1 MSENR
6 IAIIGGG
13 AAGLFASASVE
24 TNSYNKI
31 TVFEKNPFTGKK
43 LLITGKGRCNVT
55 NDCELQEFL
64 SNVPQ
69 NGKFLYSALKNLSTS
84 DTIRFF
90 ECLGVPMKTER
101 GKRVFPVSD
110 KSVDIRDALFKKSR
124 ENGVEFIFERVK
136 SIKKSADIFTV
147 TTDKASYN
155 FNKIIIT
162 TGGISYP
169 RTGSTGDGYR
179 FAENFGHSITQLNP
193 SLVPLVCREKFIQ
206 RLMGLS
212 LKNVRLKIID
222 SQNTKEVWSDFG
234 EMLFTHFGLSGPLV
248 LTASSYV
255 RDINKNPD
263 RYIASIDLKPALSEE
278 ELDKRVISDFSKYS
292 NKDFINSLSDLL
304 PSKLIPV
311 IVELSGIPER
321 TKVCEIK
328 KEERK
333 KLVSLIK
340 NFSLVIHSTRPIDEA
355 IITSG
360 GIKLGEINPSTMQ
373 SKLIDGLYFAGEIID
388 VDAYTGGFNLQIA
401 FSTAYTAINSAI
413 V

>member
-110 KSVDIRDALFKKSR
+110 KSVDIRDALLKKSR

-169 RTGSTGDGYR
+169 RTVSTGDGYR

-193 SLVPLVCREKFIQ
+193 SLVPLMCREKFIQ

-222 SQNTKEVWSDFG
+222 SQNNKEVWSDFG

-263 RYIASIDLKPALSEE
+263 RYIAAIDLKPALSEE
-278 ELDKRVISDFSKYS
+278 ELDKRVVSDFSKYS

>member
-1 MSENR
+1 MNENR

-13 AAGLFASASVE
+13 AAGLFAAASIE
-24 TNSYNKI
+24 TDSFNKI

-69 NGKFLYSALKNLSTS
+69 NGKFLYSSLKNLSTS
-84 DTIRFF
+84 DTLNFF
-90 ECLGVPMKTER
+90 ESIGLPLKTER

-110 KSVDIRDALFKKSR
+110 KSIDVRDALFRKAKN
-124 ENGVEFIFERVK
+124 NGTEFIFEKVK
-136 SIKKSADIFTV
+136 AVKKNSETFTV
-147 TTDKASYN
+147 VTDKSSYN
-155 FNKIIIT
+155 FEKVIVT

-179 FAENFGHSITQLNP
+179 FAESFGHTVTELTP
-193 SLVPLVCREKFIQ
+193 SLVPLVCREKLVQ

-212 LKNVRLKIID
+212 LKNVRLKVTD
-222 SQNTKEVWSDFG
+222 SQNGKEVWSDFG

-255 RDINKNPD
+255 RDINSKPD
-263 RYIASIDLKPALSEE
+263 RYIASIDLKPALSED
-278 ELDKRVISDFSKYS
+278 ELDRRVVSDFAKYS
-292 NKDFINSLSDLL
+292 NRDFINSLSDLL

-311 IVELSGIPER
+311 IVDLSGIPER

-328 KEERK
+328 KDDRK

-340 NFSLVIHSTRPIDEA
+340 NFSLVIHSTRSIDEA

-360 GIKLGEINPSTMQ
+360 GIKLSEINPSTMQ

-401 FSTAYTAINSAI
+401 FSTAYTAINSAKI
-413 V
+413 

>member
-110 KSVDIRDALFKKSR
+110 KSVDIRDALLKKSR

-193 SLVPLVCREKFIQ
+193 SLVPLMCREKFIQ

-222 SQNTKEVWSDFG
+222 SQNNKEVWSDFG

-263 RYIASIDLKPALSEE
+263 RYIAAIDLKPALSEE
-278 ELDKRVISDFSKYS
+278 ELDKRVVSDFSKYS